1 MQELNEAKSKKE
13 TPSSYTGAS
22 VVFKIGP
29 VFRETA
35 IKHSLNNPF
44 IRDAIEKFKKSKTE
58 NPLAPY
64 GAKDYKIGNNFG
76 NVIPGMMH
84 AGLNNDV
91 SIFYTL
97 SGSNPRT
104 IHLHGIFSHDEA
116 GIGQPAN
123 INKQKSVVKRMDNQK
138 FEP

>member
-58 NPLAPY
+58 NPLAP
-64 GAKDYKIGNNFG
+64 
-76 NVIPGMMH
+76 
-84 AGLNNDV
+84 
-91 SIFYTL
+91 
-97 SGSNPRT
+97 
-104 IHLHGIFSHDEA
+104 
-116 GIGQPAN
+116 
-123 INKQKSVVKRMDNQK
+123 
-138 FEP
+138 